1 MKKFKYM
8 IILFVL
14 MLGLSIPVNAE
25 TYETG
30 VLIPLDTNASVVTD
44 TFQYDFVAES
54 AINEKGYS
62 KLTFS
67 NIKNLTDKKA
77 YVTINVL
84 LFDSE
89 SKNIGMVT
97 YCSDLD
103 NDTEYTD
110 FMLNGGASTQFYINV
125 VPRYFAKNKTA
136 ADIKY
141 VAVLDDNKYCHIGG
155 YDQYEGLTIEGINL
169 YHDENT
175 LKKLSI
181 LKNGVFMIA
190 MIAIF
195 IGIGLCFIQGL
206 IVNTLHRK
214 IYNCGNI
221 FAFLPITNYYVSVKV
236 AFGSM
241 VAKIYIIGLIISV
254 LLSSILPVVSV
265 LVGFVGFA
273 SIIVTIVKLATK
285 NYNLFTGAE
294 VNAAANKNIVR
305 KKEVKAP
312 VEESTPAPAPVP
324 VVPTVEE
331 VIAQNKEEALD
342 LSYSN
347 GPAFTTQSNV
357 PETTSE
363 PSSELGSMFNGT
375 DTNVSNT
382 SDQFV
387 DINPPTTSSS
397 DSTDNNF
404 INFNAGNDNNQSNDT
419 NNKDGESELS
429 KFFQ

>member
-25 TYETG
+25 SYETG

-67 NIKNLTDKKA
+67 NIKNLTDEKA
-77 YVTINVL
+77 FVSVNVL

-155 YDQYEGLTIEGINL
+155 YDQYEGLTIEKINL
-169 YHDENT
+169 YHDDNT
-175 LKKLSI
+175 LKNLSI
-181 LKNGVFMIA
+181 LKNGIFMIV

-195 IGIGLCFIQGL
+195 IGLGLCFIQGL

-254 LLSSILPVVSV
+254 LLSSVLPVVSV
-265 LVGFVGFA
+265 LVGLVGFA
-273 SIIVTIVKLATK
+273 SIIVTIIKLVTK

-294 VNAAANKNIVR
+294 ANATSGKKVVE
-305 KKEVKAP
+305 KKEVKTP
-312 VEESTPAPAPVP
+312 VEKPSPAPAPA
-324 VVPTVEE
+324 VPTVEE

-342 LSYSN
+342 LSYLN

-363 PSSELGSMFNGT
+363 SSSELGSMFNGT
-375 DTNVSNT
+375 SNT
-382 SDQFV
+382 SDKFV